1 MAQKARFS
9 EDQLMDAVVRYSETH
24 HGKIKV
30 SDLARWASKNISG
43 MEGVQAHNFRAKRK
57 AYNSRTGKPEER
69 ELEAFS
75 RIQELNRIRAG
86 TGSAGQNVFLHA
98 SDPDAYLR
106 LPKAEQRRQILEA
119 RSIVETANSKHKD
132 ILRQNVV
139 VQEENKRLKEEN
151 CRQDR
156 LLAEIQKKQEAL
168 DRQLRMVIREID
180 ENGKAEILR
189 TYGVMDG
196 GFDLVAYQAS
206 LRQDIR
212 DAFSISDAI
221 KRFTKRHA
229 EEDEGSTVPEDN
241 DRQSQ
246 IDSIIGG
253 LEI

>member
-9 EDQLMDAVVRYSETH
+9 DDQLMDAVIRYSEAF

-30 SDLARWASKNISG
+30 SELARWASENISG

-57 AYNSRTGKPEER
+57 TYNSRTGKPEER
-69 ELEAFS
+69 ELEAFI

-86 TGSAGQNVFLHA
+86 TGPAGQNVFLHA

-119 RSIVETANSKHKD
+119 RSFVETTNSKNRS
-132 ILRQNVV
+132 ILR
-139 VQEENKRLKEEN
+139 ENAAIRAENERVKEEN
-151 CRQDR
+151 CRQNR

-168 DRQLRMVIREID
+168 DRQLRMVIQEID
-180 ENGKAEILR
+180 ANEKTDILCSL
-189 TYGVMDG
+189 GVMDG

-212 DAFSISDAI
+212 DAFSISDEI
-221 KRFTKRHA
+221 KKFVKRHP
-229 EEDEGSTVPEDN
+229 EENEECTTQGN
-241 DRQSQ
+241 DVRQSQ

-253 LEI
+253 LDI